1 MSTGKFRQLSAAQKY
16 LLGALLASTALGNLS
31 TAARAQEASGGIETV
46 VVTAERREEQLQDVP
61 IAAVAFSQDQL
72 RQMGVDRLED
82 IVRSVPNVTL
92 YDDRGAGQPTWVI
105 RGVGLADFN
114 PNNTPTA
121 AVFYDEFYLPSNE
134 LAGVG
139 MFDIQRVEVL
149 KGPQGG
155 LYGRNT
161 SGGAVRVLSNRP
173 DFDGLSGYIDA
184 SYGSWN
190 RTQAQGAVN
199 VPVADNVAI
208 RVAGMIDRGGGW
220 QDSLATP
227 QNDHWGDH
235 DFTALRGQIR
245 IKPTE
250 SSDILFKAEWG
261 HNGSE
266 TELGRSVGTE
276 NLAEPS
282 TGLPGNP
289 DAHFCPAVLAGYLDD
304 STCGTW
310 ADRNNI
316 LHGNPPSPTA
326 SDQTNNASVVLSN
339 PINKLDNTWYD
350 FNLQASNDFGFATLT
365 SITGWMHYL
374 DRQPFDYDGSQLV
387 LGHESSRV
395 KFDVWSQE
403 FRLVSDDSGP
413 FTWLAGASYNADFI
427 SDQRTFDFSD
437 NTLSAPPPINFV
449 QRGYHQSSRAWA
461 IYGNAAYNVTDD
473 VKIHGSIRYTDE
485 HKVMN
490 DAYALIPALSFYL
503 FQDVTQTLDLHSH
516 WVGDAGVDYHPW
528 ENAMLYAKA
537 TRGYKSGGFFGGI
550 AADPVDLLPYKEE
563 TIWSYEIGAKTTWM
577 DQLVA
582 NAAAFYYDYSNRQGY
597 LNILNPITGTPV
609 SRLGNVG
616 DVAMKGAELELTW
629 APPQVPG
636 LTLGFNPAYLTG
648 KIVDSDATTY
658 TITGI
663 LYSLQGLPINAPMW
677 SYTTSGSYEH
687 SITDDLT
694 GSISLDYAWRRSPN
708 PTVAYAANNLVTY
721 AIYHIPSYGTLN
733 GRIAIASEAGKWE
746 LALEGKNLT
755 DAAFWT
761 VATRD
766 SAGSYMHLYNQP
778 RNWRLEFNYKW

>member
-1 MSTGKFRQLSAAQKY
+1 MTIGTFRRNPSAAKY

-31 TAARAQEASGGIETV
+31 TTARAQETSGGIETV

-61 IAAVAFSQDQL
+61 IAAVAFDQTQL
-72 RQMGVDRLED
+72 RQLGADRLED
-82 IVRSVPNVTL
+82 LVRSVPNVTL

-139 MFDIQRVEVL
+139 LFDIQRIEVL

-161 SGGAVRVLSNRP
+161 SGGAVRVLSNTP
-173 DFDGLSGYIDA
+173 DFDGLSGFVDG

-190 RTQAQGAVN
+190 RAQAQGAIN
-199 VPVADNVAI
+199 VTLDDNVAV
-208 RVAGMIDRGGGW
+208 RVAAMVDRGGGW

-227 QNDHWGDH
+227 TNDRWGDH
-235 DFTALRGQIR
+235 NFTALRGQIR
-245 IKPTE
+245 VKPTE
-250 SSDILFKAEWG
+250 SSNILFKAEWG
-261 HNGSE
+261 HDGSE
-266 TELGRSVGTE
+266 TLLGRSVGTE
-276 NLAEPS
+276 NLAGSGYCAP
-282 TGLPGNP
+282 
-289 DAHFCPAVLAGYLDD
+289 VLAGRLDD
-304 STCGTW
+304 SVCGTW
-310 ADRNNI
+310 ADRNNL
-316 LHGNPPSPTA
+316 LHGNPASPSA
-326 SDQTNNASVVLSN
+326 RDQSDNASVVLSN
-339 PINKLDNTWYD
+339 PINKLDNTWHNL
-350 FNLQASNDFGFATLT
+350 NLQASNDFGFATLT

-374 DRQPFDYDGSQLV
+374 SRQPFDYDGSQLV
-387 LGHESSRV
+387 LGHENSRV

-403 FRLVSDDSGP
+403 FRLVSNDAGP
-413 FTWLAGASYNADFI
+413 FTWLAGISYNADFI
-427 SDQRTFDFSD
+427 QDNRTFSFAD
-437 NTLSAPPPINFV
+437 NSLAAPPPFNMV
-449 QRGYHQSSRAWA
+449 ERGYHQSTRAWA

-473 VKIHGSIRYTDE
+473 VRVQGSLRYTDE
-485 HKVMN
+485 DKEMN
-490 DAYALIPALSFYL
+490 AAYALIPSIGFYL
-503 FQDVTQTLDLHSH
+503 FQDVSQTLKLHTH
-516 WVGDAGVDYHPW
+516 WVGDAGIDYHPM

-550 AADPVDLLPYKEE
+550 SADPGQLAPYKEE
-563 TIWSYEIGAKTTWM
+563 SIWSYEIGAKTTWM

-582 NAAAFYYDYSNRQGY
+582 NVAAFYYDYSDRQGY
-597 LNILNPITGTPV
+597 LNQINPITNMTAV
-609 SRLGNVG
+609 LLGNVG

-648 KIVDSDATTY
+648 KIVDSDATSV

-663 LYSLQGLPINAPMW
+663 PYSLEGLPVNAPMW
-677 SYTTSGSYEH
+677 SYTTTGSYEH
-687 SITDDLT
+687 PITDDLT
-694 GSISLDYAWRRSPN
+694 GSVSFDYAWRRSPN
-708 PTVAYAANNLVTY
+708 PTLGYAANNLVTY

-733 GRIAIASEAGKWE
+733 GRLAIASQAGKWE
-746 LALEGKNLT
+746 LALLGKNLT
-755 DAAFWT
+755 DAAYWT

-778 RNWRLEFNYKW
+778 RNWRLEFSYHW

>member
-1 MSTGKFRQLSAAQKY
+1 MTIGTFQRIPSPRHY
-16 LLGALLASTALGNLS
+16 LLGVLLASTAVGNLS
-31 TAARAQEASGGIETV
+31 TAALAQAPSGGIETV
-46 VVTAERREEQLQDVP
+46 VVTAERREERLQDIP
-61 IAAVAFSQDQL
+61 IAAVAFDQNQL
-72 RQMGVDRLED
+72 REMGADRLED
-82 IVRSVPNVTL
+82 IVRNVPNVTL
-92 YDDRGAGQPTWVI
+92 YDDRGSGQPTWVI

-139 MFDIQRVEVL
+139 LFDIQRVEVL

-161 SGGAVRVLSNRP
+161 SGGAVRVISAKP
-173 DFDGLSGYIDA
+173 DFDGLSGFVDGF
-184 SYGSWN
+184 YGSWN
-190 RTQAQGAVN
+190 RGQVQGAVN

-235 DFTALRGQIR
+235 DFTALRGQVR
-245 IKPTE
+245 VKPTE

-261 HNGSE
+261 HDGSE
-266 TELGRSVGTE
+266 TQLGRAVGTE
-276 NLAEPS
+276 NLAGSGYCAP
-282 TGLPGNP
+282 
-289 DAHFCPAVLAGYLDD
+289 VLAGYLDD
-304 STCGTW
+304 SVCGTW

-316 LHGNPPSPTA
+316 LHGNPPSPSA
-326 SDQTNNASVVLSN
+326 RDQSDDASVVLSN

-374 DRQPFDYDGSQLV
+374 NRQPFDYDGSQLV
-387 LGHESSRV
+387 LGHENSRV

-403 FRLVSDDSGP
+403 FRLVSNDEGP
-413 FTWLAGASYNADFI
+413 FTWLAGVSYNADFI
-427 SDQRTFDFSD
+427 EDNRTFSFAD
-437 NTLSAPPPINFV
+437 NTLAAPPPVNLV
-449 QRGYHQSSRAWA
+449 QRGYHQSTRAWA
-461 IYGNAAYNVTDD
+461 IYGNAAYKLTDD
-473 VKIHGSIRYTDE
+473 IRIHGSLRYTDE
-485 HKVMN
+485 HKEMN
-490 DAYALIPALSFYL
+490 DAYALIPTIGLYL
-503 FQDVTQTLDLHSH
+503 FQNVSETLNLHTH
-516 WVGDAGVDYHPW
+516 WVGDAGIDYHPL
-528 ENAMLYAKA
+528 ENAMVYAKA

-550 AADPVDLLPYKEE
+550 SSDPGQLAPYKEE
-563 TIWSYEIGAKTTWM
+563 SIWSYEIGAKTVWW

-582 NAAAFYYDYSNRQGY
+582 NVAAFYYDYSDRQGY
-597 LNILNPITGTPV
+597 LNQINPITHMTAV
-609 SRLGNVG
+609 LLGNVG
-616 DVAMKGAELELTW
+616 DVAMKGAELELSW
-629 APPQVPG
+629 MPPQVPG
-636 LTLGFNPAYLTG
+636 LTLGFNPAYLSG
-648 KIVDSDATTY
+648 EIVDSDATSY

-663 LYSLQGLPINAPMW
+663 KYSLQGLPVNAPMW
-677 SYTTSGSYEH
+677 SYTTSGKYEH
-687 SITDDLT
+687 PITDDLL
-694 GSISLDYAWRRSPN
+694 GSISFDYAWRRSPN
-708 PTVAYAANNLVTY
+708 PTLAYAANNLVTY

-733 GRIAIASEAGKWE
+733 GRLAIASDAGKWE

-778 RNWRLEFNYKW
+778 RNWRLEFSYRW